1 MGVERAMPQL
11 QSYMSNC
18 SSVAYGI
25 ATDGNELVVINNDFE
40 IVEDIPVFNSNM
52 LPASIETY
60 EYIDLIHSRSYE
72 FMRDSSN
79 EREII
84 VEDDNETQVIG
95 IPIFNEIAA
104 GTPIVI
110 NNDLQ
115 GGFYLS
121 KEWIKSPQESFILKI
136 KGDSMINANIN
147 NGDFVVIKKQI
158 SANNGEIVAVDID
171 GNATIKRLMVMG
183 SNVLRIPENNDYEPI
198 MLPAEEVRVIG
209 VAVGVVKDKN

>member
-115 GGFYLS
+115 GAFYLS